1 MWQETDRRRRVL
13 LGLLVFNAIS
23 ATGGGIA
30 LMTTWIPEQPAWVRA
45 TDFPSNYLP
54 GVILMAIVGGSSL
67 VAAIAQVKGSDGWPL
82 ASIVAGTVMG
92 YWIVGEIASIRAFHP
107 LQVIYLVT
115 GVLVVVLT
123 PRARQG
129 ARQAAPRDGS

>member
-1 MWQETDRRRRVL
+1 
-13 LGLLVFNAIS
+13 
-23 ATGGGIA
+23 
-30 LMTTWIPEQPAWVRA
+30 
-45 TDFPSNYLP
+45 
-54 GVILMAIVGGSSL
+54 
-67 VAAIAQVKGSDGWPL
+67 
-82 ASIVAGTVMG
+82 MG

>member
-1 MWQETDRRRRVL
+1 MWAATDSRRRVL
-13 LGLLVFNAIS
+13 LGLLVFNALS
-23 ATGGGIA
+23 ATIGGIA
-30 LMTTWIPEQPAWVRA
+30 LMTTWIPEQPEWVRA

-54 GVILMAIVGGSSL
+54 GVILMAVVGGSSL
-67 VAAIAQVKGSDGWPL
+67 IAAIAQVKDSDGWPL

-123 PRARQG
+123 PSTRPPGHRG
-129 ARQAAPRDGS
+129 P